1 MIAHSVRR
9 VRRNHRAQWS
19 SFLLRCVMKES
30 SNSFVWILF
39 SPFPSLRFPTY
50 AFPPNWA
57 VLRTV
62 VKFLHAHP
70 CGTEL
75 QCGTPGKMV
84 QIVRGMTV
92 WYFSFLL
99 RLLKGKRWRVHRVA
113 SKWQDKN
120 TWRLQKIVAILL
132 MSNTVKSVSHYRKQ
146 I

>member
-62 VKFLHAHP
+62 VKCLHAHP
-70 CGTEL
+70 CQPALSLLYWAPVRYTRENGPNREGNDCVVFFL
-75 QCGTPGKMV
+75 PFEVIKREKMASSSSCFQMTRQKYVKASEDSCYFINV
-84 QIVRGMTV
+84 Q
-92 WYFSFLL
+92 
-99 RLLKGKRWRVHRVA
+99 H
-113 SKWQDKN
+113 SK
-120 TWRLQKIVAILL
+120 I
-132 MSNTVKSVSHYRKQ
+132 S
-146 I
+146 